1 MVGIDIGS
9 NSVKVVELSRK
20 GGNYQLENIGESMLP
35 SGAITDKSVSR
46 GDVVSEIISNLVSK
60 LGIKAKRVVIG
71 ISGDAVASKI
81 VTVPRKFLRKDMER
95 LVPDLV
101 SANLFRNVNG
111 VNYSYTPLFRRNG
124 RSKEVPVLIAAVSKK
139 TAQGYKSSVSSAGLQ
154 ARIVDIDT
162 MALSNAY
169 AVSCKIRGEKV
180 ALVNIGASVVNL
192 SVLDDGTPLM
202 LRDIPLGGQWVTLRL
217 MEKFKITYEE
227 AERIKCSIKGYG
239 RYEEIASVFADF
251 TARAAD
257 EIKTVL
263 DECGGG
269 LARVILSGGS
279 SRIATIV
286 HTLGEATEVPVEI
299 SNPFRSIDVPDSRFD
314 PEYIEHLA
322 PKMAIAVGLALRGL

>member
-9 NSVKVVELSRK
+9 NSVKVVELAREDESYR
-20 GGNYQLENIGESMLP
+20 LENIGESMLP
-35 SGAITDKSVSR
+35 SGAITGKSVSR
-46 GDVVSEIISNLVSK
+46 SDVVSEIISSLVSR

-71 ISGDAVASKI
+71 VSGEAVASKI
-81 VTVPRKFLRKDMER
+81 VSVPRMFLRKDMEK

-101 SANLFRNVNG
+101 SASLFRNVRG
-111 VNYSYTPLFRRNG
+111 VNYSYIPLFRRNG

-139 TAQGYKSSVSSAGLQ
+139 TAQAYKSSVSSAGLR

-162 MALSNAY
+162 MALSNSY
-169 AVSCKIRGEKV
+169 AVSCAVRGEKV

-239 RYEEIASVFADF
+239 RYEEITSVLADF
-251 TARAAD
+251 ATRAAD

-279 SRIATIV
+279 SRIATMA
-286 HTLGEATEVPVEI
+286 HTLGEATGVPVEI
-299 SNPFRSIDVPDSRFD
+299 SNPFRNIDVSDSRFD

-322 PKMAIAVGLALRGL
+322 PKMAVAVGLALRGL

>member
-1 MVGIDIGS
+1 MVGVDIGS
-9 NSVKVVELSRK
+9 NSVKVVQLARN
-20 GGNYQLENIGESMLP
+20 GRDYRLENIGESMFP
-35 SGAITDKSVSR
+35 SGTITGKSVSR
-46 GDVVSEIISNLVSK
+46 GDVVSEVISNLVSR

-71 ISGDAVASKI
+71 ISGEAVASKI
-81 VTVPRKFLRKDMER
+81 ISVPKMFLRKDMEK

-101 SANLFRNVNG
+101 STSLFRNVGG

-124 RSKEVPVLIAAVSKK
+124 RSREVPVLIAAVSKK
-139 TAQGYKSSVSSAGLQ
+139 TARGYKSSVSSAGLQ
-154 ARIVDIDT
+154 ARIVDIDA

-169 AVSCKIRGEKV
+169 AVSRAVRGEKV
-180 ALVNIGASVVNL
+180 ALVNVGASVVNL
-192 SVLDDGTPLM
+192 SVLNDGTPLM
-202 LRDIPLGGQWVTLRL
+202 LRDIPLGGQWITLRL

-251 TARAAD
+251 TTRAAD

-279 SRIATIV
+279 SRITTMP
-286 HTLGEATEVPVEI
+286 HTLGEATGVPVEI
-299 SNPFRSIDVPDSRFD
+299 SNPFRNIDVSDSRFD

-322 PKMAIAVGLALRGL
+322 PKMAVAVGLALRGL